1 MSGAA
6 PVERTGDAGAN
17 SEEAA
22 VGATSPNGSL
32 RGEPPGSLTV
42 LPQATARS
50 GKPPP
55 FGSILFVD
63 PKSYGSAQVGDEPAY
78 FSDLHIDQIVDSI
91 TTGRE
96 EYDLKPFFY
105 QQLVDVDAIHFR
117 HEVFRDLEN
126 KGIFGLLATFT
137 EGMGEVRK
145 FLTWATALPNQHQK
159 NGWFLEAARTYCEAV
174 TGLGDGLASVEVTSR
189 GLRGIRDYLSSYLA
203 SEGFRSVVT
212 EAERLKGELS
222 EVRYCIQINNLKVT
236 VRKYDSEPDYS
247 SDVLDT
253 FERFK
258 QGAVEDYRIN
268 FSNPPSMN
276 PVEGK
281 IVDLVA
287 RLFNEIFT
295 ELGAYCSQHRDFL
308 DDTIRDFDR
317 EVQFYVAYLEH
328 IEQFRSAGLSFCY
341 PNVQRASKA
350 VSARDTFDLSLANV
364 LVPQGSPVVCNDFDL
379 SGPERTI
386 VVSGPNQG
394 GKTTFARM
402 FGQLHHLG
410 SIGCPVPGSRAQ
422 LFLFD
427 RLFTHFG
434 REEDS
439 TYVAGK
445 LEEDLLRI
453 RDVLNEATPES
464 IIIMNEIFSST
475 TLNDARLLGTRVME
489 RIFQL
494 DLLCVYVTFVDELAS
509 LNESV
514 VSMASTVV
522 PDDPTVRTF
531 KIVRKP
537 ADGLAYAIALAEK
550 YGLTFE
556 QLRERINP

>member
-1 MSGAA
+1 
-6 PVERTGDAGAN
+6 
-17 SEEAA
+17 
-22 VGATSPNGSL
+22 
-32 RGEPPGSLTV
+32 
-42 LPQATARS
+42 
-50 GKPPP
+50 
-55 FGSILFVD
+55 
-63 PKSYGSAQVGDEPAY
+63 
-78 FSDLHIDQIVDSI
+78 
-91 TTGRE
+91 
-96 EYDLKPFFY
+96 
-105 QQLVDVDAIHFR
+105 
-117 HEVFRDLEN
+117 
-126 KGIFGLLATFT
+126 
-137 EGMGEVRK
+137 
-145 FLTWATALPNQHQK
+145 
-159 NGWFLEAARTYCEAV
+159 
-174 TGLGDGLASVEVTSR
+174 
-189 GLRGIRDYLSSYLA
+189 
-203 SEGFRSVVT
+203 
-212 EAERLKGELS
+212 
-222 EVRYCIQINNLKVT
+222 
-236 VRKYDSEPDYS
+236 
-247 SDVLDT
+247 
-253 FERFK
+253 
-258 QGAVEDYRIN
+258 
-268 FSNPPSMN
+268 
-276 PVEGK
+276 
-281 IVDLVA
+281 
-287 RLFNEIFT
+287 
-295 ELGAYCSQHRDFL
+295 
-308 DDTIRDFDR
+308 
-317 EVQFYVAYLEH
+317 
-328 IEQFRSAGLSFCY
+328 
-341 PNVQRASKA
+341 
-350 VSARDTFDLSLANV
+350 LANV
-364 LVPQGSPVVCNDFDL
+364 LVPQRSPVVGNDFDL

-427 RLFTHFG
+427 RMFTHFG
-434 REEDS
+434 READS

-475 TLNDARLLGTRVME
+475 TLNDARLLGKRVME

-531 KIVRKP
+531 KVVRKP